1 MRDPGLKYSNGRRN
15 ISRKQ
20 PPLGS
25 CNLGL
30 NLFICRE
37 NEKPHLVKF
46 SGRPGKPTPKS
57 YFLYW
62 TGQVP
67 EAFDHHEWFVSTGE
81 PGHVRRYVID
91 YYGLDDLT
99 FSVDA
104 RPAVDDFA
112 SLRART
118 KNVFA
123 SLRGKVVGTPAKDD
137 KIVTFESEE

>member
-1 MRDPGLKYSNGRRN
+1 
-15 ISRKQ
+15 
-20 PPLGS
+20 
-25 CNLGL
+25 
-30 NLFICRE
+30 
-37 NEKPHLVKF
+37 
-46 SGRPGKPTPKS
+46 
-57 YFLYW
+57 
-62 TGQVP
+62 VP

-81 PGHVRRYVID
+81 LGHVRRYVID

-123 SLRGKVVGTPAKDD
+123 SLRRKVVGTPAKED